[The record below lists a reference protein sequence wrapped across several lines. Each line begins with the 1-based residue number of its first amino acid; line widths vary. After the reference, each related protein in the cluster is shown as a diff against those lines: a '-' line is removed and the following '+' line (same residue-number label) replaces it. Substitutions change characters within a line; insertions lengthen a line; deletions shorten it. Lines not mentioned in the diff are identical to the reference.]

1 MYITNMYLICFFIYG
16 FEQDQNHNT
25 FYEYRQNLFL
35 DMGENSKNLWD
46 TLYSERS
53 HLDFGKRSQLQPET

>member
-1 MYITNMYLICFFIYG
+1 MIVYSFYIRTNQEFLIVLNMITCYHRARRHKQLG
-16 FEQDQNHNT
+16 
-25 FYEYRQNLFL
+25 
-35 DMGENSKNLWD
+35 D